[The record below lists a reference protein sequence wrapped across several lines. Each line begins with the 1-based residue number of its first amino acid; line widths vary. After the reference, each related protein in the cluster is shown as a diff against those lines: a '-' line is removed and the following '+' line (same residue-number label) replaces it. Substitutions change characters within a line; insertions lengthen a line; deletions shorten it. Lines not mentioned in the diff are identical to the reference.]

1 MFAFVSKTVNFR
13 EFLDEFALALQMPV
27 VDNRIKLPEHFG
39 KGYFAVEELPNGLLV
54 LIIDY
59 YLNTYLQF
67 DRPHVEEEYYSLRF
81 ETVRSTKEMT
91 TRIDDDSFT
100 EHYDERSVV
109 YLTCSLFDLG
119 YSASAGTYTRALSI
133 QLPRE
138 WLAKFLRMET
148 YDSILEE
155 YLSLKTAA
163 LLLEP
168 IQASYKVI
176 LDELKSLDFEH
187 PAMRTIAHNRIMELI
202 ELFFTN
208 LYDKRNQLG
217 HRSKA
222 SVQDINNVRKVGTI
236 ITTDFTQ
243 PCPGIDELSKVASM
257 SATKLKKLF
266 KEVYDK
272 PIYQY
277 YQHYRMLKA
286 RGLLKSGNYSV
297 KKVAIMLGYENSSNF
312 TIAFKKVFGILPGK
326 LVKG

>member
-1 MFAFVSKTVNFR
+1 M
-13 EFLDEFALALQMPV
+13 
-27 VDNRIKLPEHFG
+27 
-39 KGYFAVEELPNGLLV
+39 
-54 LIIDY
+54 
-59 YLNTYLQF
+59 
-67 DRPHVEEEYYSLRF
+67 
-81 ETVRSTKEMT
+81 
-91 TRIDDDSFT
+91 
-100 EHYDERSVV
+100 
-109 YLTCSLFDLG
+109 
-119 YSASAGTYTRALSI
+119 
-133 QLPRE
+133 
-138 WLAKFLRMET
+138 
-148 YDSILEE
+148 
-155 YLSLKTAA
+155 
-163 LLLEP
+163 LLEP

-187 PAMRTIAHNRIMELI
+187 RAMRAIADNRIMELI

-222 SVQDINNVRKVGTI
+222 SSQDINNVRKVEAM
-236 ITTDFTQ
+236 ITVDFTQ
-243 PCPGIDELSKVASM
+243 PCPCIDEFSKVASM

-297 KKVAIMLGYENSSNF
+297 KKAAILLGYENLSNF